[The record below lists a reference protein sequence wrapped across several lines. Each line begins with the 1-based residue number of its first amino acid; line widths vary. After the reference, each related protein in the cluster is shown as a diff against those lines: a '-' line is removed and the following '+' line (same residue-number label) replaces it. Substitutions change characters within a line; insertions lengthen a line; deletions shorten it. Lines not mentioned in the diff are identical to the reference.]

1 MYNIVMTNPAIK
13 DARKLEQAGLKPK
26 AAALLRV
33 IRQNPFQPPRPMKN
47 CRAIPTPPG
56 P

>member
-1 MYNIVMTNPAIK
+1 MYNIVLTNPAIK

-33 IRQNPFQPPRPMKN
+33 IRQNPFHPPMKN
-47 CRAIPTPPG
+47 CKAIPTPIRAE
-56 P
+56 